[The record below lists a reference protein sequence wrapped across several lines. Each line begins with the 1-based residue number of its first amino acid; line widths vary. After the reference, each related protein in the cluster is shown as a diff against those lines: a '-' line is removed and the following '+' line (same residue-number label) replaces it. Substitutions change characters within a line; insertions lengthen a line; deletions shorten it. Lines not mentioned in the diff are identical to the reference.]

1 MDDIDNNRV
10 IPISRYN
17 YYKYYKYYE
26 SKKEQYQFNRELR
39 ERKKKLEECKEHY
52 KQFWDKFLIRTS
64 IDISPLTHK

>member
-1 MDDIDNNRV
+1 MDNNRV

-39 ERKKKLEECKEHY
+39 ERKKNLEEDSKEHY
-52 KQFWDKFLIRTS
+52 KQFWDKFLIR
-64 IDISPLTHK
+64 SPINLVNK

>member
-1 MDDIDNNRV
+1 MDNNRV

-17 YYKYYKYYE
+17 YYKYYE

-52 KQFWDKFLIRTS
+52 KQFWDKFLIR
-64 IDISPLTHK
+64 SPINLVNK